1 MVTQLWPKRVVF
13 TTSFTQTDL
22 TIKITCPFSLQATVA
37 LTLSVQR
44 VGSVLPYIGP
54 LIFRVVVH
62 QETAMLQQVKYLPLL
77 TSKGFYW
84 KSSLD
89 TLISLSSICVVAFL
103 LHLLFSHAS
112 FLLPSYESIT
122 EESKKDMS
130 NSRVNRNKCL
140 LHKNHN
146 VSTSWLIVGFPTTLC
161 DNMIT
166 LILTT
171 APTCKSTELAILFPF
186 YRWSVQ
192 S

>member
-1 MVTQLWPKRVVF
+1 MSIFFTDDRCPDTFCPNGWKCTSLDWPVDF
-13 TTSFTQTDL
+13 SCSFTSGKCNVATG
-22 TIKITCPFSLQATVA
+22 KI
-37 LTLSVQR
+37 
-44 VGSVLPYIGP
+44 
-54 LIFRVVVH
+54 
-62 QETAMLQQVKYLPLL
+62 YLPLL

-103 LHLLFSHAS
+103 LHLLFSHPS

-122 EESKKDMS
+122 EESKKDMF

-171 APTCKSTELAILFPF
+171 APTCKSTELAILFSF